1 MARKAAPKNDQTDV
15 LMKSARR
22 CALCFYLVG
31 DLTESTASLL
41 TSIKIIPTAQR
52 LEERSNRWEGLR

>member
-52 LEERSNRWEGLR
+52 LEERS